1 MKVSTL
7 HYPVLHKSLLALL
20 VCLSLATACGQ
31 SSSADEKPLAAASAV
46 SCEYAGA
53 NTSRAVKSPR
63 GYTAGLEIKAVRH
76 GKGKRQRCLTSWILL
91 VSGPDGRSN
100 ALEIQSREDKPS
112 DNEWKYENSFE
123 LIGWSQNGVRLLAA
137 VVTAGGDWDE
147 TTPVV
152 YDFQQHKWWR
162 VELAPVFEKVIP
174 EDCPVYF
181 RPTGFT
187 KNGEVLIL
195 VAPFDDEDRC
205 YKKSRWALD
214 YKKQTVKK
222 IS

>member
-1 MKVSTL
+1 
-7 HYPVLHKSLLALL
+7 
-20 VCLSLATACGQ
+20 
-31 SSSADEKPLAAASAV
+31 
-46 SCEYAGA
+46 
-53 NTSRAVKSPR
+53 VKSPR

-76 GKGKRQRCLTSWILL
+76 GKGTKQRCLTSWNLL
-91 VSGPDGRSN
+91 VSGPDGISTP
-100 ALEIQSREDKPS
+100 LEIQSREDKPS

-152 YDFQQHKWWR
+152 YDFQQQKWWR
-162 VELAPVFEKVIP
+162 VELTPVFGKVIP
-174 EDCPVYF
+174 TNCGVYF

-187 KNGEVLIL
+187 ANGEVLIL
-195 VAPFDDEDRC
+195 AGPFDDEEQC
-205 YKKSRWALD
+205 FKKSRWTLD
-214 YKKQTVKK
+214 YRKHTVRK